1 MIKYKEFENSRHEFE
16 NSQKR
21 TNLAKPQVSM
31 NKLVARGIFVFGQKE
46 ILPNSHSLVIVAKKS
61 RCLKVGNY
69 SCHIKVLKFVSSL
82 WFEMYK

>member
-21 TNLAKPQVSM
+21 TNLAKPQASM
-31 NKLVARGIFVFGQKE
+31 NKLVARGKIFVFGQKE

-61 RCLKVGNY
+61 RCLKVGNC
-69 SCHIKVLKFVSSL
+69 SCLIKV
-82 WFEMYK
+82 